1 MARTISI
8 GAQGF
13 EQLRTGGFFYVD
25 KTGSARDWWRATDD
39 VTLV

>member
-13 EQLRTGGFFYVD
+13 EYLRANGYFYVD
-25 KTGSARDWWRATDD
+25 KTGLAHGSPRG
-39 VTLV
+39 